1 MSIAE
6 KNNLWLGVFRLSP
19 ASQMLY
25 INVSQKIYYII
36 KYKYIISLDTSY
48 QEPALLLGFRRY
60 AGGQRVAAGH
70 HYHSVAFL
78 TSAPHV
84 TIRQFRVICPVV
96 LRRTASDYKY
106 L

>member
-1 MSIAE
+1 MVGCVPSITSISDVVSPRIT
-6 KNNLWLGVFRLSP
+6 KN
-19 ASQMLY
+19 
-25 INVSQKIYYII
+25 
-36 KYKYIISLDTSY
+36 ISD
-48 QEPALLLGFRRY
+48 PALLLGIPRY

-70 HYHSVAFL
+70 HYHSATFL

-96 LRRTASDYKY
+96 LRRTAIDYEY

>member
-1 MSIAE
+1 MVGCVPSITSISDVDH
-6 KNNLWLGVFRLSP
+6 KN
-19 ASQMLY
+19 
-25 INVSQKIYYII
+25 
-36 KYKYIISLDTSY
+36 ISLDTSY
-48 QEPALLLGFRRY
+48 PDPALLLGIRRY

>member
-1 MSIAE
+1 MVGCVPSITSISDVDH
-6 KNNLWLGVFRLSP
+6 KN
-19 ASQMLY
+19 
-25 INVSQKIYYII
+25 
-36 KYKYIISLDTSY
+36 ISLDTSHPD
-48 QEPALLLGFRRY
+48 PALLLGIRRY

-70 HYHSVAFL
+70 HYHSVTFL

-96 LRRTASDYKY
+96 LRRTAIDYEY

>member
-1 MSIAE
+1 
-6 KNNLWLGVFRLSP
+6 
-19 ASQMLY
+19 MLY

-36 KYKYIISLDTSY
+36 KYKYIISLDTY
-48 QEPALLLGFRRY
+48 PTLLLIGIPRH

-70 HYHSVAFL
+70 HYHSATFL

-96 LRRTASDYKY
+96 LRRTASD
-106 L
+106 

>member
-1 MSIAE
+1 MVGCVPSITSISDVDH
-6 KNNLWLGVFRLSP
+6 KN
-19 ASQMLY
+19 
-25 INVSQKIYYII
+25 
-36 KYKYIISLDTSY
+36 ISLDTLCPD
-48 QEPALLLGFRRY
+48 PAPLLGIPRH

-70 HYHSVAFL
+70 HYHSATFL

>member
-1 MSIAE
+1 MVGWVPSITSISDVDH
-6 KNNLWLGVFRLSP
+6 KN
-19 ASQMLY
+19 
-25 INVSQKIYYII
+25 
-36 KYKYIISLDTSY
+36 ISLDTSY
-48 QEPALLLGFRRY
+48 QEPALLLGFCRY

-70 HYHSVAFL
+70 HYHSATFL

-96 LRRTASDYKY
+96 LRQTASDYRY